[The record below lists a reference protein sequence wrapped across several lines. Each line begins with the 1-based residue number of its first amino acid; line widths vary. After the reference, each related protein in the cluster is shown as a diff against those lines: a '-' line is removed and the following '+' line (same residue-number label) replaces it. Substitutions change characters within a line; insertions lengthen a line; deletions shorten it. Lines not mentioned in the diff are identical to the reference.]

1 MLRPLLSSAANPFHA
16 PSAAFRRC
24 QPSCA
29 PLRLPFLRQRPT
41 LPILSL
47 SFAMTL
53 SLRPVPSHLPPPV
66 LHARHMLSSRASLL
80 CPPPHPALPRRG
92 GKSLSAA
99 SRPRPISP
107 VPCHHTTSA
116 AFHRCQPSSFAICCF
131 PPMPSLY
138 RQCQS
143 CPFSFAMT
151 LSLRPVPSHLP
162 PPVLHARH
170 LLPSRASL
178 LCPPPHPALPRR
190 GGKSL
195 ASASRPRPISP
206 VPCHHTTSAA
216 FHRCQP
222 SSLAICC
229 FPPMPSLCRQ
239 CPSCPFLSR

>member
-1 MLRPLLSSAANPFHA
+1 MLRPLLSSAASHLCA
-16 PSAAFRRC
+16 PSAAIPSIAAMPTTAAGITASRR
-24 QPSCA
+24 QK
-29 PLRLPFLRQRPT
+29 PLRSKPSAAPFACAMSIMPRPLLSTAASPRLRRAARSAAGAYLASAASAHLAPF
-41 LPILSL
+41 SL
-47 SFAMTL
+47 AMTL
-53 SLRPVPSHLPPPV
+53 SIRP
-66 LHARHMLSSRASLL
+66 A
-80 CPPPHPALPRRG
+80 
-92 GKSLSAA
+92 
-99 SRPRPISP
+99 
-107 VPCHHTTSA
+107 T
-116 AFHRCQPSSFAICCF
+116 
-131 PPMPSLY
+131 
-138 RQCQS
+138 
-143 CPFSFAMT
+143 
-151 LSLRPVPSHLP
+151 SHLP